1 MNILNKFPKDYNE
14 FIDIIYNAYWSLPTI
29 HKEKYSKAL
38 ESMVLNVLE
47 GRKPSFDLTLE
58 DLKQEMCFFW
68 IKHEKDYMK
77 NKERKNISL
86 RSYIIRRSMWSVR
99 DWLKRHNSI
108 VKTDII
114 NKTEDRTA
122 VGFKLNLRFLLE
134 GSNNRLLKDLSGYE
148 RYIIFLVFKEEKN
161 MVEMS
166 KILQRDRRAIKNHY
180 EKILERIKGNYEN
193 ANKKRNG

>member
-1 MNILNKFPKDYNE
+1 M
-14 FIDIIYNAYWSLPTI
+14 S
-29 HKEKYSKAL
+29 
-38 ESMVLNVLE
+38 
-47 GRKPSFDLTLE
+47 
-58 DLKQEMCFFW
+58 
-68 IKHEKDYMK
+68 
-77 NKERKNISL
+77 
-86 RSYIIRRSMWSVR
+86 
-99 DWLKRHNSI
+99 
-108 VKTDII
+108 